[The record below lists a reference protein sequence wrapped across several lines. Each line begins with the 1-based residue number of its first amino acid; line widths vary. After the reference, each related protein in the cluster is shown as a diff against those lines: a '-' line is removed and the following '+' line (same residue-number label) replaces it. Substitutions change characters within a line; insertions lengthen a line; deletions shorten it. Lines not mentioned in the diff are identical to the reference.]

1 MTGMAT
7 GFAKGYT
14 GRRGGEMEEKILTE
28 KQIKDMLSDKE
39 TLSNLKKI
47 GYMRDEIWLLHRR
60 IERIEYQERMLSMA
74 IQKKHNL
81 DFAGYIGIVLAADA
95 IHEADAK
102 KKTRKP

>member
-1 MTGMAT
+1 
-7 GFAKGYT
+7 
-14 GRRGGEMEEKILTE
+14 MEEKILTE

-60 IERIEYQERMLSMA
+60 IERIEYQERMLSAA

-102 KKTRKP
+102 KKMRKP